1 MKKYLAPSILSAD
14 FKILGEQVNII
25 DKAGVKYL
33 HLDVM
38 DGMFVPNISF
48 GIPVIASLRSMTD
61 MVFDVHLMINEPIRY
76 IKNFRDAGADIIT
89 VHYEATEDMAATLEE
104 IKKTGAI
111 PGIAINPDT
120 APETVIPYLD
130 RAGLVLAMS
139 VFPGFGGQR
148 FIESVYDKIKVL
160 ADIRKE
166 KGFDY
171 MIEVDGGISSVNAG
185 KTAECG
191 ADILVAGS
199 AVFKGDIES
208 NVREISKVSE

>member
-14 FKILGEQVNII
+14 FKILGEQVNIV
-25 DKAGVKYL
+25 DMAGVRYL

-48 GIPVIASLRSMTD
+48 GIPVITSLRNMTD

-76 IKNFRDAGADIIT
+76 VRNFRNAGADIIT
-89 VHYEATEDMAATLEE
+89 VHYEAVKDMDSTLSE

-120 APETVIPYLD
+120 ALGKIIPYLD
-130 RAGLVLAMS
+130 RVGLVLAMS
-139 VFPGFGGQR
+139 VFPGFGGQK
-148 FIESVYDKIKVL
+148 FIDSVYEKIKFL

-171 MIEVDGGISSVNAG
+171 KIEVDGGISVYNAHRV
-185 KTAECG
+185 ADCG

-208 NVREISKVSE
+208 NIKEIIKVIE